1 MAADP
6 LAAYLNDHLAGSV
19 AALELIDSVSERER
33 GSSRALFLGTIRDAV
48 ETDQRVLRDLI
59 ARTGGGESVV
69 KRAAAW
75 VGEKAARAKL
85 AVTGAGDGEL
95 AVFEGLEALALGIQG
110 KASLWRALRAAA
122 PGDRRLAGL
131 DFDELEQRAIRQF
144 EAVDSERLALAERVL
159 RGPA

>member
-1 MAADP
+1 MRRRCGRLAPDP
-6 LAAYLNDHLAGSV
+6 VQPGLLRGDDRIR
-19 AALELIDSVSERER
+19 LIDSRLER
-33 GSSRALFLGTIRDAV
+33 GLVRGADR
-48 ETDQRVLRDLI
+48 
-59 ARTGGGESVV
+59 
-69 KRAAAW
+69 
-75 VGEKAARAKL
+75 
-85 AVTGAGDGEL
+85 VTGAGDGEL